1 MASLENSV
9 PTWVFRDIYESAR
22 DAKFEPFA
30 LEGKRP
36 FQSLGFTFHAGEDF
50 RHLLSGLRRVYEV
63 IHFLKFHAGDR
74 LGHGLALGVL
84 VDDWCAQHPNVLL
97 PRIEALENYLWAY
110 RMLSTYPSDQNTG
123 NLLYLEQRIQ
133 NLSGEIFYRPDE
145 RDRAGA
151 SLHIPTFVLLQ
162 SYEELF
168 RQDLFSGDAPKCVDD
183 CKPGAEETCPL
194 LNASFPSAR
203 DILKAYHCCHYTRR
217 MNEPI
222 HYHLPPQEILILK
235 ELQAMLQDYVS
246 RRGVIVE
253 ANPSSNVV
261 IGHMDT
267 IHEHPLYQLSS
278 YRCDYKDIMV
288 CVNSDDPGVF
298 QTNTANELGIA
309 YMGMVERGVGREC
322 CLEWIER
329 LRESGMRGS
338 FIRRTDCDEDLIKE
352 LDALIKEL

>member
-22 DAKFEPFA
+22 DANAEPFT
-30 LEGKRP
+30 LENKRP

-50 RHLLSGLRRVYEV
+50 RHLLSGLRRIYEV
-63 IHFLKFHAGDR
+63 VYFLKFHAGDR
-74 LGHGLALGVL
+74 LGHGLALGIL
-84 VDDWCAQHPNVLL
+84 VDDWCREHPNVLL

-110 RMLSTYPSDQNTG
+110 RMLSTYPSDQNTA

-133 NLSGEIFYRPDE
+133 QLGGKIFRSPRKQDE
-145 RDRAGA
+145 KM
-151 SLHIPTFVLLQ
+151 SISTSVLLQ
-162 SYEELF
+162 GYDELF
-168 RQDLFSGDAPKCVDD
+168 HQDLFPAACKECPDNGTSGERKQ
-183 CKPGAEETCPL
+183 CPL
-194 LNASFPSAR
+194 LKLSLFSPK
-203 DILKAYHCCHYTRR
+203 DIPKAYHCCHYTKY

-222 HYHLPPQEILILK
+222 HYHLPPQEILLLK
-235 ELQAMLQDYVS
+235 ELQAMLQWYVS
-246 RRGVIVE
+246 QRGVIVE
-253 ANPSSNVV
+253 ANPSSNVI

-267 IHEHPLYQLSS
+267 IHEHLLYQFSG

-309 YMGMVERGVGREC
+309 YMGMVEQEVGREA

-329 LRESGMRGS
+329 LWESGMRGS
-338 FIRRTDCDEDLIKE
+338 FIRRTDSDSE
-352 LDALIKEL
+352 LLMELNALIEVL